1 MAPATL
7 GYLTELS
14 PILVIKITWLKRCNF
29 PFNRVT
35 VHLEKLLN
43 GITNAV
49 NLLSM
54 AAANVTS
61 LLELCTLNKKEE
73 SYISHSSILC

>member
-1 MAPATL
+1 MQLPF
-7 GYLTELS
+7 S
-14 PILVIKITWLKRCNF
+14 PRYRLFRKTFEWVI
-29 PFNRVT
+29 
-35 VHLEKLLN
+35 EK
-43 GITNAV
+43 TNAV
-49 NLLSM
+49 NLLNM

>member
-35 VHLEKLLN
+35 VNLEKPLN
-43 GITNAV
+43 G
-49 NLLSM
+49 LL
-54 AAANVTS
+54 
-61 LLELCTLNKKEE
+61 KK
-73 SYISHSSILC
+73 LMQLTC

>member
-35 VHLEKLLN
+35 VNLEKPLN
-43 GITNAV
+43 G
-49 NLLSM
+49 LL
-54 AAANVTS
+54 
-61 LLELCTLNKKEE
+61 KKLMQLTC
-73 SYISHSSILC
+73 SVWLQPMSQACWNFAH

>member
-1 MAPATL
+1 MA
-7 GYLTELS
+7 
-14 PILVIKITWLKRCNF
+14 PILVIKITWLQRCNF

-35 VHLEKLLN
+35 VHLEKLFN
-43 GITNAV
+43 GLLKKTNAV

-61 LLELCTLNKKEE
+61 LLELCTLNEKEE